1 MEDNWKDCE
10 LGDVIELKR
19 GYDLPKSKRKD
30 GTVPIISSSGSSGCH
45 NDFKISSPGVVTGRY
60 GTIGEVFYVEENFWP
75 LNTTLYVKDFKGN
88 DPLFI
93 YYLLQTISFQDYT
106 DKGAVPGIN
115 RNHVHKAK
123 VRVPESLEVQR
134 DLGKKLYQFEQR
146 MRLNQQINQT
156 LEQMAQTLFK
166 SWFVDFDPAVDNA
179 LAAGNPIPD
188 ELAHRVEV
196 RKKAHALPDFHPLP
210 EHIRNLFPS
219 EFEQTG
225 EPAVGIGGWV
235 PKGWEFGRICNL
247 CSRVESGGT
256 PSRKEQRY
264 WDNGNVPWLTSGEVR
279 QTIVTKSNSFI
290 TEDGLL
296 NSSAKLWQPFTTV
309 VAMYGATAGQ
319 VTLLACETSAN
330 QACCALIPDTNSALY
345 VFFKAKNSVQ
355 IYEGKA
361 SGSAQQ
367 NLNKTIVSNLEV
379 ILPPK
384 ELLKMFDNLL
394 RPNVLKMMDNEQ
406 QNFNLEAIRDALLP
420 KLISGEIHLN
430 STAENNINQEAEL
443 QGV

>member
-123 VRVPESLEVQR
+123 VRVPESLEIQR

-146 MRLNQQINQT
+146 VRLNQQTNKT
-156 LEQMAQTLFK
+156 LEQMAQALFK
-166 SWFVDFDPAVDNA
+166 SWFVDFDPVVDNA
-179 LAAGNPIPD
+179 LAASNPIPD
-188 ELAHRVEV
+188 ELAHRIEV
-196 RKKAHALPDFHPLP
+196 RKKAHALPDFQPLP
-210 EHIRNLFPS
+210 EHTRSLFPS

-225 EPAVGIGGWV
+225 EPTVGIGGWV
-235 PKGWEFGRICNL
+235 PKGWQVLRADKLASVSIGK
-247 CSRVESGGT
+247 T
-256 PSRKEQRY
+256 PPRKEKE
-264 WDNGNVPWLTSGEVR
+264 WFSDIKAGNVIWVSIKDMGNAGVFINESSEYLVSDSINKFNIKVIPKNTVILSFKMTLGRVRITDDEVTTNEAIAHFTKLRLGITSVYLYC
-279 QTIVTKSNSFI
+279 QLKAYDFNSLGS
-290 TEDGLL
+290 T
-296 NSSAKLWQPFTTV
+296 SSI
-309 VAMYGATAGQ
+309 ATAVNSKIIKSMPLLVPDES
-319 VTLLACETSAN
+319 VTGIFSQKVEVLFDRMK
-330 QACCALIPDTNSALY
+330 ALQNNSTHL
-345 VFFKAKNSVQ
+345 S
-355 IYEGKA
+355 
-361 SGSAQQ
+361 
-367 NLNKTIVSNLEV
+367 
-379 ILPPK
+379 
-384 ELLKMFDNLL
+384 KM
-394 RPNVLKMMDNEQ
+394 
-406 QNFNLEAIRDALLP
+406 RDLLLP
-420 KLISGEIHLN
+420 KLISGDVTVNDAKECN
-430 STAENNINQEAEL
+430 
-443 QGV
+443 G